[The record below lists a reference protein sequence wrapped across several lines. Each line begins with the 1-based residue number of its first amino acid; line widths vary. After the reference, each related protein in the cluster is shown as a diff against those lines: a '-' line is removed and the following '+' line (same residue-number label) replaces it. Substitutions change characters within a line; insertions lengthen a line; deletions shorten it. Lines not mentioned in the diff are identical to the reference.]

1 MAYMKHKIT
10 VNGKVKGPTSTFFP
24 NEWSRVEVLQAIKEA
39 YNNKV
44 YTRRSNSYIGTTS
57 NSM

>member
-1 MAYMKHKIT
+1 MKHKIT